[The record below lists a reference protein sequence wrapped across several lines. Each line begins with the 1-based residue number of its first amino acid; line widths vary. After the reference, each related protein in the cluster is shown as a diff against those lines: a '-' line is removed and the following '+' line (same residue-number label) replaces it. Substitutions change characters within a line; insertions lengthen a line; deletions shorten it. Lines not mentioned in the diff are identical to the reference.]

1 MEPQA
6 PRLDPMTEAALK
18 TLKDIS
24 TPEPVSWVPQTWG
37 WGVLAGLLALLVIS
51 IAVRWFLRYRANA
64 YRREALAL
72 LFDIEEKMSDPARR
86 HDGVHDLTE
95 LLKRVA
101 LAAWPR
107 QEVASMHG
115 LSWTRFLGNSDD
127 KVSETSL
134 SKLLDDFE
142 YRDIETLDT
151 MPSNVGDDL
160 ILSARKWIE
169 GHHVSA

>member
-6 PRLDPMTEAALK
+6 ARLDPMTETALK

-24 TPEPVSWVPQTWG
+24 IPETVAWLPQTWG
-37 WGVLAGLLALLVIS
+37 WAAVAGLLALLMIS
-51 IAVRWFLRYRANA
+51 VAVLWFRRHRANA

-72 LFDIEEKMSDPARR
+72 LFDIDDKMSDPVRR

-101 LAAWPR
+101 LATWPR
-107 QEVASMHG
+107 KDVASMHG
-115 LSWTRFLGNSDD
+115 LPWVRFIGNNGDRG
-127 KVSETSL
+127 SETAL
-134 SKLLDDFE
+134 SRLLDDFE
-142 YRDIETLDT
+142 YRDVETLDK
-151 MPSNVGDDL
+151 MSSNVGDDM

-169 GHHVSA
+169 GHRVSA